1 MKIEEIKE
9 LIEIFEKSSVCKM
22 DYKDGDISLKL
33 KKKEAYSNNNGSSP
47 LVVFNERKMESF
59 SDEKSSSP
67 KEHKDNHAEEKSENS
82 ENKVNGEW
90 VKAPFVGVF
99 YRAASEGARP
109 YVEVGDKIEVGDCLC
124 ILEAMKVMNE
134 IKSTKKGTVL
144 EIKAKNGNMVEY
156 DEDLIL
162 IGE

>member
-9 LIEIFEKSSVCKM
+9 LIEIFEKSSICKM
-22 DYKDGDISLKL
+22 DYRDSDIRLNL
-33 KKKEAYSNNNGSSP
+33 KKKEAYSNNNVSSP
-47 LVVFNERKMESF
+47 LVVFNERKADSF
-59 SDEKSSSP
+59 CNEKELTP
-67 KEHKDNHAEEKSENS
+67 KEQTETIEEKV

-90 VKAPFVGVF
+90 IKAPFVGVF
-99 YRAASEGARP
+99 YRAASEGSKP
-109 YVEVGDKIEVGDCLC
+109 YVEVGDKVEIGDCLC

-134 IKSTKKGTVL
+134 IKSTKKGTII
-144 EIKAKNGNMVEY
+144 EIKATNGNMVEY

>member
-9 LIEIFEKSSVCKM
+9 LIEIFEKSSICKM
-22 DYKDGDISLKL
+22 DYRNGDIRLNL
-33 KKKEAYSNNNGSSP
+33 KKKEAYSNNNAP
-47 LVVFNERKMESF
+47 LIVVDEKKTASF
-59 SDEKSSSP
+59 SEGKELNREEKL
-67 KEHKDNHAEEKSENS
+67 ERTEEKSEARI
-82 ENKVNGEW
+82 NGEW
-90 VKAPFVGVF
+90 IKAPFVGVF
-99 YRAASEGARP
+99 YRAAAEGAKP

-144 EIKAKNGNMVEY
+144 EIRAENGNVVEY